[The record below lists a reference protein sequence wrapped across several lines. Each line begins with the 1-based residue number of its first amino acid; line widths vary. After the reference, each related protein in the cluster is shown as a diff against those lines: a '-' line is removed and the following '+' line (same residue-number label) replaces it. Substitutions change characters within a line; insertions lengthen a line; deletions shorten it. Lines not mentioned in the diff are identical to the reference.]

1 MSTKRRPS
9 APLDYDSYIL
19 TVLGK
24 VSPQVVLAGMLGAT
38 AAYGGL
44 TPPFTRLLQIMN
56 TKIDLG
62 ADLKKAGQNII
73 DSGQDVVDPFHIF
86 HKKRVD
92 TPAPPK
98 TAEEKKSDIAKY
110 SLAASGALE
119 AMMMM
124 TLVENK
130 ELMNQMF
137 KTGTQLASS
146 VIEAVG
152 DAVPF

>member
-1 MSTKRRPS
+1 M
-9 APLDYDSYIL
+9 L
-19 TVLGK
+19 TLLGK
-24 VSPQVVLAGMLGAT
+24 ISPQVVLAGMLGAT

-44 TPPFTRLLQIMN
+44 TPPFTRLLQVMN
-56 TKIDLG
+56 TKVDIVGDLRTALNSTAIG
-62 ADLKKAGQNII
+62 LVNVR
-73 DSGQDVVDPFHIF
+73 SGQDVIDWGQNYIDPFHIF
-86 HKKRVD
+86 HSKKVD

-110 SLAASGALE
+110 ALAASGAME

-130 ELMNQMF
+130 ELMAQVF

-146 VIEAVG
+146 VIEAAG